1 MITADE
7 FARGASAGIE
17 LLRGNP
23 AGFARFAGTREAAL
37 RSFWIAPLGLPTSL
51 LSAFLVRDA
60 PLAASDPLLYAIL
73 QTIVY
78 AIGWMAYPV
87 AAHMLAGML
96 KRDAQFPR
104 YLNGYNWLNLYLN
117 LFGGVLGS
125 GLVLLG
131 ASVGAL
137 GVASFALLAVYIGY
151 AFFAARAGLGLPPQQ
166 VVGFVI
172 LDIALSLTI
181 DAFAAAAGS

>member
-7 FARGASAGIE
+7 FARGARAGIE
-17 LLRGNP
+17 LLRGNQ
-23 AGFARFAGTREAAL
+23 AGFARFAGTKDAAL
-37 RSFWIAPLGLPTSL
+37 RSFWIAPIGLPTSL
-51 LSAFLVRDA
+51 LSAFVVRDA
-60 PLAASDPLLYAIL
+60 PLAASDPLLYGVL
-73 QTIVY
+73 QTVVY

-104 YLNGYNWLNLYLN
+104 YLTGYNWLNLYLN
-117 LFGGVLGS
+117 LVGGVLAS
-125 GLVLLG
+125 GLALAG
-131 ASVGAL
+131 ASVGAI
-137 GVASFALLAVYIGY
+137 GFASLVLLAVYVGY
-151 AFFAARAGLGLPPQQ
+151 AFFAARAGLGLQPQQ

-181 DAFAAAAGS
+181 DAFAVAAGS